1 MGPAR
6 VHALARAPRRAG
18 AGTADEPA
26 DGGSRPL
33 SDLPPFELGYA
44 RTELRRELVDAVL
57 RGEKTAT
64 AGLAEDEEPVEAG
77 DRFALLD
84 FDDQPVAVVEV
95 TEARVVPAGA
105 IDVQFARDEG
115 EGFESVEDWRD
126 AHERF
131 FERPIPD
138 DLLISAVRFR
148 LVEHL

>member
-1 MGPAR
+1 M
-6 VHALARAPRRAG
+6 
-18 AGTADEPA
+18 
-26 DGGSRPL
+26 
-33 SDLPPFELGYA
+33 
-44 RTELRRELVDAVL
+44 L

-64 AGLAEDEEPVEAG
+64 AGLPESGEAHGNQGDRCLLLGFDDEPVG
-77 DRFALLD
+77 I
-84 FDDQPVAVVEV
+84 VEL
-95 TEARVVPAGA
+95 TEVRVVPAGE
-105 IDVQFARDEG
+105 IDLRFARDEG